1 MTIDDI
7 TTPAYIIDENILVHN
22 LEILKYVEDK
32 TGCKILLAQKA
43 FSAFYEYPLIG
54 RYISGTTASGL
65 YEARLGREEMNK
77 ENHVYAPAYK
87 EKDIDELVKICDHII
102 FNSIGQLMRY
112 KEKCIRSGISIGLRI
127 NPEISTQGANAIYD
141 PCAYGSRLGVT
152 IDMLNKA
159 DEEVLN
165 GVEGLHFHTLCEQNS
180 DALAITLKAVEDKFG
195 HIMKNMKWINM
206 GGGHHITRKDY
217 DIELQNNIQEDSQY
231 YKYQALISNLKEEIE
246 YLKNVI
252 KSKNNVI
259 NEFIQTTTNTFQY
272 KNDQDYH
279 RYYRDQENYDNYEN
293 NKNTENTSNKN
304 YFRYVLFDLKQLF
317 SKLLVFFLIIISLLL
332 ILWGITGNNVFKTL
346 F

>member
-1 MTIDDI
+1 MKN
-7 TTPAYIIDENILVHN
+7 YY
-22 LEILKYVEDK
+22 EILEVNPKASDEIIK
-32 TGCKILLAQKA
+32 KIYKIKIKKNHPDLFQGEEKKKAEEITKELTEAYDILSDTQK
-43 FSAFYEYPLIG
+43 
-54 RYISGTTASGL
+54 
-65 YEARLGREEMNK
+65 
-77 ENHVYAPAYK
+77 
-87 EKDIDELVKICDHII
+87 
-102 FNSIGQLMRY
+102 
-112 KEKCIRSGISIGLRI
+112 
-127 NPEISTQGANAIYD
+127 
-141 PCAYGSRLGVT
+141 
-152 IDMLNKA
+152 
-159 DEEVLN
+159 
-165 GVEGLHFHTLCEQNS
+165 
-180 DALAITLKAVEDKFG
+180 
-195 HIMKNMKWINM
+195 
-206 GGGHHITRKDY
+206 RKDY

-231 YKYQALISNLKEEIE
+231 YKYQALISNLKEENE

-279 RYYRDQENYDNYEN
+279 RSYRDQENYENYENYDNYEN